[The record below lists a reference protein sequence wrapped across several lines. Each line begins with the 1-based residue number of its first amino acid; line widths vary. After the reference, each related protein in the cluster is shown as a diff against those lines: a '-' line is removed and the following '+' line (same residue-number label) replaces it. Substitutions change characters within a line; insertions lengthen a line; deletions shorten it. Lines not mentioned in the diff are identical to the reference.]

1 MTSCKLQP
9 LRMQMDQ
16 RTENKGL
23 YQSDYE
29 HDACGV
35 GMVVNIH
42 GGKSHDLVDN
52 ALKVLEN
59 MEHRGAETRDKTG
72 DGAGIMVQIP
82 HEFILLQG
90 IPVPEKG
97 KYGTGLVFLPKD
109 EKAQQDILSVM
120 IEEIER
126 EGLTLMHLRAVPT
139 NPEVLGA
146 AAREVEPDI
155 KQIFITGSLTPDPS
169 PKGEGRDV
177 FHSNVS
183 ELDRKLYIIRK
194 RIENRV
200 AQREK
205 SFYICSLSTK
215 NIVYKGMLTSG
226 QLRRYFPDLSNDYF
240 TSGLALVHSRFSTNT
255 FPTWSLAQPFRLLA
269 HNGEINTI
277 RGNRGWMKA
286 RESVLNSEALGDIRD
301 LRPIVQE
308 GMSDSASLDN
318 VFEFL
323 MLSGLSLPQAMAI
336 LVPESFNDKNPI
348 SEDLKAFYEYHSIL
362 MEPWD
367 GPAALLFSD
376 GRYAGGM
383 LDRNGLRPSRYTITK
398 QGMMVVASEVGVM
411 DFEPGD
417 VVSKGRLQ
425 PGKILLIDT
434 QEGKI
439 YYDGEIKEQLAKA
452 HPYREWLNENR
463 VQLEKLKSGRHVENS
478 VSDLEQK
485 LVTFGFGQ
493 EDIDKTIIPMA
504 TAGQE
509 PVAAMGNDTPLAVI
523 SDRPQILFNY
533 FRQQFAQ
540 VTNPAIDPIR
550 EELVM
555 SLTEYIGAVGTNILT
570 PDASNCKMVRLPQPV
585 LTNTQ
590 LDILCNIR
598 YKGFKTIKLSL
609 AHPQPLP
616 KGGEPDWNQ
625 AGENLR
631 TALDKLCKDAEQA
644 VDDGYNY
651 IILTDKVNED
661 PSLGEG
667 QGWAF
672 IPSLL
677 AVSAVHHYLISVGK
691 RVQTALIVESGEIRE
706 VMHAALLLGYGASA
720 LCPYMTFAILD
731 DLVKRHKIQEEYATA
746 EKNYIKAVD
755 KGLKKIMSKM
765 GISTIRSY
773 RGAKIF
779 ESIGLSEDLL
789 RRYFGTEVST
799 IGGIGLKEIAR
810 DAITLSRL
818 GNSSFSRLEMSQTA
832 IGNIPKRPNDQTTNL
847 PNNGQFAWRKDGI
860 KHAWNPE
867 TIAKLQIACRT
878 GSYEK
883 FKEWAKLVDE
893 KDSPIFLR
901 DFLTFKKVSTPL
913 HNREGQ
919 GGGSP
924 IPIDE
929 VEPVES
935 IVKHFVTGAMSF
947 GALSIEAH
955 EALALAMN
963 KLGARSNTGEGG
975 EDNARYH
982 SEVDGVSL
990 SSKTKQIAS
999 GRFGV
1004 TAEYLVNAEEIQ
1016 IKVAQ
1021 GAKPG
1026 EGGQLPGFKVNEI
1039 IAKTRNAIPGI
1050 SLISPPPHHDIYSIE
1065 DLAQLIFDLKNINP
1079 IAAVSVKL
1087 VAESGVGTIAAG
1099 VAKAKADLIVI
1110 SGAEGGT
1117 GASPA
1122 SSMRFAGISPEIGL
1136 AETQQ
1141 TLVINGLR
1149 NQVRL
1154 QTDGQLKTA
1163 KDVIIMAML
1172 GADEFSF
1179 GTLPLIVL
1187 GCVMMRKCNTNTCP
1201 MGVATQNPELRKHF
1215 EGRSE
1220 YVVNFFT
1227 FLAEQVREYL
1237 SEIGVHSLKEI
1248 IGHTELI
1255 ESLTPSPS
1263 FPTCGRHPVAIPN
1276 GEGSAAAEKW
1286 HTIDFS
1292 RLLHKPETEKA
1303 LYWDRGAFTKV
1314 SGVKD
1319 EEIIK
1324 AAVKAI
1330 NSGEEVT
1337 LDYAIK
1343 NTDRAVTTMLS
1354 GVIAKRYGE
1363 AGLPDNTINI
1373 KFKGSAGQSFGAF
1386 AVKGVNLK
1394 LEGECNDYFGKGLSG
1409 GRISILPP
1417 ARSGEDFHA
1426 EDNIIAGN
1434 TGLYGA
1440 TSGELYINGKV
1451 GERFGVRNSGA
1462 IAVIEGAG
1470 DHCCE
1475 YMTGGRVVVLGKTG
1489 RNFAAGMSGGV
1500 AYVYDPD
1507 HTFDYFCNMDMVEL
1521 SLVEDSVSRKE
1532 LLELI
1537 RQHYLHTGSALAGRM
1552 LDDWQRYVQDFIQV
1566 VPIEYKRV
1574 LQEEQN
1580 KKLQEKI
1587 ANIQRDY

>member
-1 MTSCKLQP
+1 MTQCKLNNQ
-9 LRMQMDQ
+9 
-16 RTENKGL
+16 GL
-23 YQSDYE
+23 YQSEYE

-42 GGKSHDLVDN
+42 GGKNHELVDN

-109 EKAQQDILSVM
+109 EKAQQQILSVM

-126 EGLTLMHLRAVPT
+126 EGLQLMHLRTVPT
-139 NPEVLGA
+139 NPEVLGV

-155 KQIFITGSLTPDPS
+155 KQIFVTG
-169 PKGEGRDV
+169 
-177 FHSNVS
+177 VS
-183 ELDRKLYIIRK
+183 EDNVPVFERILYKVRK
-194 RIENRV
+194 RIENRIDN
-200 AQREK
+200 ED
-205 SFYICSLSTK
+205 FYLCSLSSK
-215 NIVYKGMLTSG
+215 NIIYKGMLTSG

-255 FPTWSLAQPFRLLA
+255 FPKWKLAQPFRLLA

-286 RESVLNSEALGDIRD
+286 RESVLNSEALGDIKD

-323 MLSGLSLPQAMAI
+323 MMSGLSLPQAMAI

-417 VVSKGRLQ
+417 VVAKGRLQ

-439 YYDGEIKEQLAKA
+439 YYDGEIKERLAKA

-463 VQLEKLKSGRHVENS
+463 VQLEKLKSGRHVDNG
-478 VSDLEQK
+478 VSDLNAK

-523 SDRPQILFNY
+523 SDRPQVLFNY

-598 YKGFKTIKLSL
+598 YKGFNTKKLPIL
-609 AHPQPLP
+609 FEMA
-616 KGGEPDWNQ
+616 KGEEG
-625 AGENLR
+625 LR
-631 TALDKLCKDAEQA
+631 QALDDLCHQAEA
-644 VDDGYNY
+644 SVDEGVNY
-651 IILTDKVNED
+651 IILSDRDLDETH
-661 PSLGEG
+661 
-667 QGWAF
+667 AA

-720 LCPYMTFAILD
+720 LCPYMTFAVLD
-731 DLVKRHKIQEEYATA
+731 DLVKKGKIQEEYATA

-789 RRYFGTEVST
+789 RRYFGTEMST
-799 IGGIGLKEIAR
+799 IGGVGLKEIAR
-810 DAITLSRL
+810 DAIRLHEAAKEQTLL
-818 GNSSFSRLEMSQTA
+818 QNQ
-832 IGNIPKRPNDQTTNL
+832 
-847 PNNGQFAWRKDGI
+847 GQFAWRKDGI

-867 TIAKLQIACRT
+867 TIAKLQLATRQ
-878 GSYEK
+878 GNYDK
-883 FKEWAKLVDE
+883 FKDWAKLVDE
-893 KDSPIFLR
+893 KESPIFIR
-901 DFLTFKKVSTPL
+901 DFFGFKKAAKPT
-913 HNREGQ
+913 
-919 GGGSP
+919 
-924 IPIDE
+924 PIDK

-1079 IAAVSVKL
+1079 TAAVSVKL

-1141 TLVINGLR
+1141 TLVMNGLR

-1215 EGRSE
+1215 EGRAE

-1255 ESLTPSPS
+1255 DVDT
-1263 FPTCGRHPVAIPN
+1263 TNATD
-1276 GEGSAAAEKW
+1276 KQK
-1286 HTIDFS
+1286 TIDFA
-1292 RLLHKPETEKA
+1292 RLLHKPETDKA

-1324 AAVKAI
+1324 AAQKAI
-1330 NSGEEVT
+1330 EDGEEVT

-1343 NTDRAVTTMLS
+1343 NTDRAVGTMLS
-1354 GVIAKRYGE
+1354 GVIAQKYGE
-1363 AGLPDNTINI
+1363 EGLPDGTIKI

-1386 AVKGVNLK
+1386 AVKGLDIR
-1394 LEGECNDYFGKGLSG
+1394 LEGETNDYFGKGLSG

-1417 ARSGEDFHA
+1417 ARRSDDFKA
-1426 EDNIIAGN
+1426 EENIIAGN

-1552 LDDWQRYVQDFIQV
+1552 LDDWHRYIEDFIQV

-1574 LQEEQN
+1574 LEEE
-1580 KKLQEKI
+1580 KMARLHEKI
-1587 ANIQRDY
+1587 ADIQRDY

>member
-1 MTSCKLQP
+1 MTKSKL
-9 LRMQMDQ
+9 D
-16 RTENKGL
+16 GL
-23 YQSDYE
+23 YQPQYE

-42 GGKSHDLVDN
+42 GGKSHELVDN

-59 MEHRGAETRDKTG
+59 MEHRGAETRDGTG
-72 DGAGIMVQIP
+72 DGAGIMLQIP

-109 EKAQQDILSVM
+109 EAAQQEILSVM

-126 EGLTLMHLRAVPT
+126 EGLQLMHLRTVPT
-139 NPEVLGA
+139 CPEVLGE
-146 AAREVEPDI
+146 AARRVEPAI
-155 KQIFITGSLTPDPS
+155 KQIFVTKTQQTLPRPLPCREGSDYLQDEDAAFKRT
-169 PKGEGRDV
+169 
-177 FHSNVS
+177 
-183 ELDRKLYIIRK
+183 LYIIRK
-194 RIENRV
+194 RIE
-200 AQREK
+200 QRFAKMVPTPLPTREGPGEGQPGEGP
-205 SFYICSLSTK
+205 YICSLSNT
-215 NIVYKGMLTSG
+215 NIIYKGMLTSG
-226 QLRRYFPDLSNDYF
+226 QLRRYFPDLSSPYL

-286 RESVLNSEALGDIRD
+286 RESVLSSEALGDIREIS
-301 LRPIVQE
+301 PIVEE

-323 MLSGLSLPQAMAI
+323 TMSGLSLPQAMAI

-425 PGKILLIDT
+425 PGKILLVDT
-434 QEGKI
+434 QEGRI

-452 HPYREWLNENR
+452 HPYREWLSENR

-478 VSDLEQK
+478 VEHLEQR
-485 LVTFGFGQ
+485 LVQFGYGQ
-493 EDIDKTIIPMA
+493 EDIEKTIIPMA

-523 SDRPQILFNY
+523 SDRPQVFFNY

-598 YKGFKTIKLSL
+598 YKGFKTKKLAMTFSL
-609 AHPQPLP
+609 QTQQTLQSLPRPLSRRE
-616 KGGEPDWNQ
+616 GSDYSQ
-625 AGENLR
+625 AGKALR
-631 TALDKLCKDAEQA
+631 EALDKLCKDAEQA

-651 IILTDKVNED
+651 IILTDKLPIDEVSAQSAATAAELST
-661 PSLGEG
+661 PLSTGEG
-667 QGWAF
+667 PGERLF

-677 AVSAVHHYLISVGK
+677 AVSAVHHHLISVGK

-706 VMHAALLLGYGASA
+706 TMHAALLLGYGASA
-720 LCPYMTFAILD
+720 LCPYMAFAILD
-731 DLVKRHKIQEEYATA
+731 DLVKRGKIQEEYATA
-746 EKNYIKAVD
+746 EAHYIKAID

-779 ESIGLSEDLL
+779 ESIGLSENLL

-810 DAITLSRL
+810 DAVRMKEAADCSTAAAYGTETLK
-818 GNSSFSRLEMSQTA
+818 NQ
-832 IGNIPKRPNDQTTNL
+832 
-847 PNNGQFAWRKDGI
+847 GQFAWRKDGI

-867 TIAKLQIACRT
+867 TIAKLQLATRQ

-883 FKEWAKLVDE
+883 FKEWARLVDE
-893 KDSPIFLR
+893 KESPIFIR
-901 DFLTFKKVSTPL
+901 DFFGWKKAAKPVPV
-913 HNREGQ
+913 
-919 GGGSP
+919 
-924 IPIDE
+924 DE

-935 IVKHFVTGAMSF
+935 IVRHFVTGAMSF

-963 KLGARSNTGEGG
+963 KLGTRSNTGEGG

-982 SEVDGVSL
+982 ASVDFVSADGATEAVSL

-1026 EGGQLPGFKVNEI
+1026 EGGQLPGFKVNDI

-1079 IAAVSVKL
+1079 EAAVSVKL

-1099 VAKAKADLIVI
+1099 VAKAKADLIVV

-1141 TLVINGLR
+1141 TLVMNGLR

-1163 KDVIIMAML
+1163 KDVVIMAML

-1215 EGRSE
+1215 EGRAE
-1220 YVVNFFT
+1220 YVVNYFT
-1227 FLAEQVREYL
+1227 FLAQQVREYL
-1237 SEIGVHSLKEI
+1237 AEMGARSLKEI
-1248 IGHTELI
+1248 IGRTELLEI
-1255 ESLTPSPS
+1255 VTNNM
-1263 FPTCGRHPVAIPN
+1263 TDKQKA
-1276 GEGSAAAEKW
+1276 
-1286 HTIDFS
+1286 IDFS
-1292 RLLHKPETEKA
+1292 RLLYRPSESGCA
-1303 LYWDRGAFTKV
+1303 LYWDRGGYTKV
-1314 SGVKD
+1314 TGVKD
-1319 EEIIK
+1319 EEIIR
-1324 AAVKAI
+1324 AAQKAI
-1330 NSGEEVT
+1330 DGGEEVS

-1343 NTDRAVTTMLS
+1343 NTDRAVGTMLS
-1354 GVIAKRYGE
+1354 GVIAKKYGE
-1363 AGLPDNTINI
+1363 AGLPDGTIKI

-1386 AVKGVNLK
+1386 AVKGLDLR
-1394 LEGECNDYFGKGLSG
+1394 LEGETNDYFGKGLSG

-1417 ARSGEDFHA
+1417 ARRSEDFRA
-1426 EDNIIAGN
+1426 EENIIAGN

-1462 IAVIEGAG
+1462 VAVIEGAG

-1475 YMTGGRVVVLGKTG
+1475 YMTGGRVVVLGETG

-1500 AYVYDPD
+1500 AYVYDPR

-1537 RQHYLHTGSALAGRM
+1537 RQHYLHTGSALAGRL
-1552 LDDWQRYVQDFIQV
+1552 LDDWHRAVEDFIQV
-1566 VPIEYKRV
+1566 VPIEYRRV
-1574 LQEEQN
+1574 LEEE
-1580 KKLQEKI
+1580 KMKRLHEKI
-1587 ANIQRDY
+1587 ADIQRDY